1 MEYEVLDSNVAK
13 QTIAHTE
20 WLAFSHTV
28 LPNLNVLRNSVVTWH
43 VDNMNVRHAWLNSG
57 TIRDKLLCN
66 EVVKMQILLYEQ
78 NTKIT
83 YLLVNSC
90 MGRQWREEEYFRF
103 RNID

>member
-20 WLAFSHTV
+20 WLAFSQTV

-57 TIRDKLLCN
+57 TIRDKLLCK